1 MLKSDFH
8 PVMRYFFYSFLLALT
23 ACRTTPAPQKAEM
36 ALPSRFPGAGSDSL
50 SRTLPKWN
58 SVFFD
63 STLSRLIDKALS
75 NNFDYRLAL
84 NRVQMFR
91 AGVIL
96 NKGNNLPDLSVYAG
110 SGIRRFGDYTMDGV
124 GNYDTRFSP
133 NLRENQKVPNPLPD
147 FSAGL
152 QSAWEADIWGK
163 LKHRRKAAMSRFLAG
178 EMGKNLVLTTTI
190 SEVATAYFHLLA
202 LDNELSIYRENIG
215 LQQNALEVVRIQ
227 KQTGIANQLAVEII
241 GAQLL
246 ASQEKEVEI
255 QQQIIL
261 AENNLNF
268 LLGNFPANLNRNPQ
282 ALDSPLPDMVKSGLP
297 SDLLRNRPDIQQAEW
312 EMAAAGA
319 DVAAAK
325 TAFYPSLNLGASL
338 GLQSFNAA
346 LLLDMPASVA
356 YNGIGGLMAPLLNR
370 RQLKAQLLMAETDQK
385 MALIQYERV
394 VVRSFTEVYNAASL
408 LANMERMIEIKNEEV
423 ALLRNAIAT
432 SNELFRTGRA
442 TYLEINNAQ
451 KNALQSQLELVN
463 LKKMRFRAMVE
474 LYRAL
479 GGGWK

>member
-1 MLKSDFH
+1 
-8 PVMRYFFYSFLLALT
+8 
-23 ACRTTPAPQKAEM
+23 
-36 ALPSRFPGAGSDSL
+36 
-50 SRTLPKWN
+50 
-58 SVFFD
+58 
-63 STLSRLIDKALS
+63 
-75 NNFDYRLAL
+75 
-84 NRVQMFR
+84 
-91 AGVIL
+91 
-96 NKGNNLPDLSVYAG
+96 
-110 SGIRRFGDYTMDGV
+110 
-124 GNYDTRFSP
+124 
-133 NLRENQKVPNPLPD
+133 
-147 FSAGL
+147 
-152 QSAWEADIWGK
+152 
-163 LKHRRKAAMSRFLAG
+163 
-178 EMGKNLVLTTTI
+178 
-190 SEVATAYFHLLA
+190 
-202 LDNELSIYRENIG
+202 
-215 LQQNALEVVRIQ
+215 
-227 KQTGIANQLAVEII
+227 
-241 GAQLL
+241 
-246 ASQEKEVEI
+246 
-255 QQQIIL
+255 
-261 AENNLNF
+261 
-268 LLGNFPANLNRNPQ
+268 
-282 ALDSPLPDMVKSGLP
+282 
-297 SDLLRNRPDIQQAEW
+297 
-312 EMAAAGA
+312 MAAATSA
-319 DVAAAK
+319 PAAAK